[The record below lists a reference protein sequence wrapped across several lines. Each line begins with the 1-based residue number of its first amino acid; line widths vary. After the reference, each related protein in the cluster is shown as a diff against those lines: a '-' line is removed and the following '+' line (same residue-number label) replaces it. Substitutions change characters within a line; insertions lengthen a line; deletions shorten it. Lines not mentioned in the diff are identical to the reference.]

1 MDPPPPRGAA
11 SSPVA
16 VSSWQSQWARVPGQW
31 RKPVYPIDTAPFQE
45 VFLRNQFYLRG
56 NRAGAAHDFTPAAPP
71 RFAEEIAW
79 WVWWCWDQQL
89 RKIEPSLLAWLVRTL
104 PAAISE
110 HTTRTGAA
118 PTSIAELDPTE
129 LIRQAALS
137 FQRRNNRLPSP
148 GSRRNIS
155 HLIEHL
161 HLNVSVSCT
170 DTPWWAHDIWDLRA
184 DPRIPQ
190 RPHEPCHDQTVRL
203 RGITPDWL
211 REGLRFWLHSAL
223 TYDLLTWSSVVDRA
237 RNLGSQLGH
246 FATTAGHLQDPL
258 ISTDPDQLRTVF
270 LDYLDYLRS
279 PQAATHSERLTSDT
293 VASLQAQTQSF
304 YTFMH
309 DHAAEAATATATAR
323 WRDITLTH
331 TALWSPINAP
341 KHRRRARELTWHS
354 TADLQ
359 RMLAYLDVLAAEPKQ
374 KVVLTGPDGDLSV
387 LAGLGDPQAARIW
400 LLQALTGRRAS
411 EILMLDYDPL
421 EAIPGQDRPVG
432 TEPDNGAFVARL
444 RYQQTKVD
452 GIVPTI
458 LVEQAI
464 VDIIGEQQRWLT
476 TKYPQLQSKYL
487 FLGLKN
493 QHRGQRPR
501 SYTTY
506 RAMLDKLDKCHTLTD
521 SAGRAL
527 RFTQTHR
534 LRHTRATELLND
546 GVPFHVVQRY
556 LGHKSPEMTARYAAT
571 LAATAEAE
579 FLKHKKIGA
588 HGADIDITPHDIYEM
603 TQLAARTDRVLPNGV
618 CLLPP
623 LKQCDKG
630 NACLGC
636 GHFATDTTHLDELR
650 AQLAATEALIATR
663 RDQYRQRAGRE
674 LGDDNIWIIERHRE
688 IDSLHAIIDRLAAT
702 ADNSVAGPGT
712 GKRLPLLQ
720 IQTRGAH
727 QSALDKASRPRTGE
741 Q

>member
-1 MDPPPPRGAA
+1 M
-11 SSPVA
+11 
-16 VSSWQSQWARVPGQW
+16 
-31 RKPVYPIDTAPFQE
+31 
-45 VFLRNQFYLRG
+45 
-56 NRAGAAHDFTPAAPP
+56 
-71 RFAEEIAW
+71 
-79 WVWWCWDQQL
+79 
-89 RKIEPSLLAWLVRTL
+89 
-104 PAAISE
+104 
-110 HTTRTGAA
+110 
-118 PTSIAELDPTE
+118 
-129 LIRQAALS
+129 
-137 FQRRNNRLPSP
+137 
-148 GSRRNIS
+148 
-155 HLIEHL
+155 
-161 HLNVSVSCT
+161 
-170 DTPWWAHDIWDLRA
+170 
-184 DPRIPQ
+184 
-190 RPHEPCHDQTVRL
+190 
-203 RGITPDWL
+203 
-211 REGLRFWLHSAL
+211 
-223 TYDLLTWSSVVDRA
+223 
-237 RNLGSQLGH
+237 
-246 FATTAGHLQDPL
+246 

-487 FLGLKN
+487 FLG
-493 QHRGQRPR
+493 
-501 SYTTY
+501 
-506 RAMLDKLDKCHTLTD
+506 
-521 SAGRAL
+521 
-527 RFTQTHR
+527 
-534 LRHTRATELLND
+534 
-546 GVPFHVVQRY
+546 
-556 LGHKSPEMTARYAAT
+556 
-571 LAATAEAE
+571 
-579 FLKHKKIGA
+579 
-588 HGADIDITPHDIYEM
+588 
-603 TQLAARTDRVLPNGV
+603 
-618 CLLPP
+618 
-623 LKQCDKG
+623 
-630 NACLGC
+630 
-636 GHFATDTTHLDELR
+636 
-650 AQLAATEALIATR
+650 
-663 RDQYRQRAGRE
+663 
-674 LGDDNIWIIERHRE
+674 
-688 IDSLHAIIDRLAAT
+688 
-702 ADNSVAGPGT
+702 
-712 GKRLPLLQ
+712 
-720 IQTRGAH
+720 
-727 QSALDKASRPRTGE
+727 
-741 Q
+741 